1 MLQAAAVA
9 AGCRTSGEKGLQSAE
24 HYNKFRVLINARE
37 RWCGVKVIGRRPRMA
52 PYFTKERQSQVSESG
67 GVQYARVTDVLAS
80 ICLI

>member
-1 MLQAAAVA
+1 VLQAVAA

-67 GVQYARVTDVLAS
+67 GVYARVTDVLAS